1 MNMKASVKVRSV
13 LDRYPEAE
21 KVFVMYDIEIN
32 NKTEKLSIEGICDQ
46 FNVDMEDI
54 LMDLEELISETKEP
68 NWLNQ
73 EEDWTEGFTEESSVE
88 PSNSSGMDF
97 DDTEEVDEESFE

>member
-1 MNMKASVKVRSV
+1 MSINASVKVRSV

-21 KVFVMYDIEIN
+21 NIFAMYEIKIT
-32 NKTEKLSIEGICDQ
+32 NKTEKLSIEGICDH

-73 EEDWTEGFTEESSVE
+73 EEDWTEGFTEESSIE
-88 PSNSSGMDF
+88 HSGGSMDF
-97 DDTEEVDEESFE
+97 DEGDDEDSF

>member
-1 MNMKASVKVRSV
+1 MSINASVKVRSI

-21 KVFVMYDIEIN
+21 NVFAMYEIN
-32 NKTEKLSIEGICDQ
+32 ITNKTEKLSIEGICDH

-54 LMDLEELISETKEP
+54 LMDLEELISEAKEP

-73 EEDWTEGFTEESSVE
+73 DEDWTEGFTEESSIE
-88 PSNSSGMDF
+88 RSEGSIDF
-97 DDTEEVDEESFE
+97 EEGDDDDSF